1 MVQAGDD
8 KTCFPQFA
16 AYASLYAP
24 NMAPKWYCSAAFVVI
39 IINTSIQIVC
49 IMGIQGLKVAQGLP

>member
-8 KTCFPQFA
+8 KTCFMRFFVA
-16 AYASLYAP
+16 RSL
-24 NMAPKWYCSAAFVVI
+24 